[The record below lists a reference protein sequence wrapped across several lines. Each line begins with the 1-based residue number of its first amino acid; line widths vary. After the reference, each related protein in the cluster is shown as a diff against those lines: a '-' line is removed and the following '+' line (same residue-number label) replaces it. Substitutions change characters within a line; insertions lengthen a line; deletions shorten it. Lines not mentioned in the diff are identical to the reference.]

1 MDTVIPCVC
10 HYVIWNISPTK
21 MARPPSTRGSPV
33 PAVGG
38 EASQEC
44 GKGRAKRLANPLAK
58 ALAHRADDKQAKILK
73 ARYHYTA
80 QAGQGRPISGPA
92 YGLTYDDLRQRPRDR
107 IGSRGRH
114 LA

>member
-1 MDTVIPCVC
+1 
-10 HYVIWNISPTK
+10 

-33 PAVGG
+33 PAAGG

-44 GKGRAKRLANPLAK
+44 GKGRAKRLANPPAK
-58 ALAHRADDKQAKILK
+58 ALVHRADDKQAKILK

-92 YGLTYDDLRQRPRDR
+92 
-107 IGSRGRH
+107 IGSDRGAVTLPDQWLNRPFPIAETKEFH
-114 LA
+114 PSAGNTSTGP